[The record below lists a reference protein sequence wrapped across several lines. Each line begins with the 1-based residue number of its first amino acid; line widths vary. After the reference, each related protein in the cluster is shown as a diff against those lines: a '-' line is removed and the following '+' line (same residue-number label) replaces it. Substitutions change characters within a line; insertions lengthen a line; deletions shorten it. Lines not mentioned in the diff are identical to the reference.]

1 VKRLP
6 AGAGGLAR
14 TWAVPTTVAILLS
27 AVAIGAVLGYRHLQA
42 PPAGGSSLA
51 ELALARLDGQGS
63 KRISDFR
70 GRPLVVNFFASWCP
84 ACVTELPSFERA
96 AHDYSGRIAFLGVN
110 EQDDPSAGLKLARE
124 AKLTYPLVSDTRDNR
139 LFRLLH
145 GTGMPTSVF
154 LASDGGI
161 RLTYS
166 GELSEELLRQRLND
180 LAVN

>member
-1 VKRLP
+1 MKTR
-6 AGAGGLAR
+6 GLAR
-14 TWAVPTTVAILLS
+14 TWAAPTAVAILLS
-27 AVAIGAVLGYRHLQA
+27 AVAVGAALGYRHLVAA
-42 PPAGGSSLA
+42 PSAGNSRS
-51 ELALARLDGQGS
+51 ELALPRLDGDGS

-84 ACVTELPSFERA
+84 ACITELPGFERA

-110 EQDDPSAGLKLARE
+110 EQDDPAAGLKLARE
-124 AKLTYPLVSDTRDNR
+124 AKLTYPLVRDTGDNR

-145 GTGMPTSVF
+145 GAGMPTTVF
-154 LASDGGI
+154 LTSDGSV

-180 LAVN
+180 LAGK